1 MAFLVNL
8 ERLDLGCNELEDLV
22 GTDFIL
28 VSCSFLLE
36 PGERR
41 ERGGEGGGGVLPCSV
56 EHISWGE

>member
-41 ERGGEGGGGVLPCSV
+41 ERERGRGEGGSSL
-56 EHISWGE
+56 